1 MRLLNYTFLE
11 NKDCALYIDVSVIAH
26 NVFLTHVGHSRWMD
40 RWMDGWVNEW
50 MEIRKGRVWGRQRG
64 TGGGKNNTK
73 PLNAFQRRK
82 TDLAALFIKD
92 INP

>member
-1 MRLLNYTFLE
+1 
-11 NKDCALYIDVSVIAH
+11 
-26 NVFLTHVGHSRWMD
+26 
-40 RWMDGWVNEW
+40 MDGETDAWVNEW

-73 PLNAFQRRK
+73 PLNAFQSK
-82 TDLAALFIKD
+82 KADLAALFIKD